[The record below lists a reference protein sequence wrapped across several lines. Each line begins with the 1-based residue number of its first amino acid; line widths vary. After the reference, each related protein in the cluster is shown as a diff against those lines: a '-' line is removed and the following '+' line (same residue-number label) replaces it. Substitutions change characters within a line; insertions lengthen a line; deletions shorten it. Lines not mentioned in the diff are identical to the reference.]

1 MKGGGTCPPMAGL
14 TEIFWSCIGGFLGI
28 AAVAFVSS
36 RFFEPRDLTLITG
49 SFGASAVLIYA
60 AIKSPLAQPRNLVG
74 GHVLS
79 AIAGVTI
86 YQLMGDT
93 FMASATAVSVAI
105 ALMLVT
111 GTLHPPGGATAL
123 IAVIGSEKI
132 HSIGYLYVLVP
143 TFAGVLIMMLI
154 ALFFN
159 NLVEHRKYPE
169 YW

>member
-1 MKGGGTCPPMAGL
+1 
-14 TEIFWSCIGGFLGI
+14 
-28 AAVAFVSS
+28 
-36 RFFEPRDLTLITG
+36 
-49 SFGASAVLIYA
+49 
-60 AIKSPLAQPRNLVG
+60 
-74 GHVLS
+74 
-79 AIAGVTI
+79 
-86 YQLMGDT
+86 

-111 GTLHPPGGATAL
+111 GTLHPPGGATSL

-143 TFAGVLIMMLI
+143 TLAGVLIMLLI